1 MTDTQPGPAG
11 PLILCVDDNAMIL
24 QLMQS
29 ALEGKGYRVLT
40 ADCGEA
46 ALEQFARRN
55 FDLVITDFS
64 MPGMPGDQLVAQIRQ
79 LAPAQPIIMATAFAE
94 DYKLFGRPGGNV
106 DALILKPF
114 TFKELLDAVAEVLSR
129 RQVGQSG
136 VGLPYAGDRPPPSSL
151 RRALPE

>member
-1 MTDTQPGPAG
+1 VKQGIQ
-11 PLILCVDDNAMIL
+11 ILVVDDEVAVRRSMK
-24 QLMQS
+24 MM
-29 ALEGKGYRVLT
+29 LEHAGHQVSQ
-40 ADCGEA
+40 ANCGEA